1 MIYINH
7 EKKAIY
13 IHIPKTG
20 GSYIGSTLVKYYG
33 FINYLPLL
41 VKRRPDHDNV
51 CRTSFFKKVLTGNHT
66 YDTAFFNK
74 FIGLLLYCKTS
85 NYLNQHMNMD
95 AEKWKTYTKF
105 CFIRNPYERALSGW
119 KHFNIILKKNS
130 EFHHYL
136 YDKYNVSDIE
146 FGHIFMSQRTQI
158 MDYDGSCGVD
168 IIGKFENLEEDFR
181 IILNK
186 IGFDTIIH
194 YAKKENVSNTEGA
207 ENMVFEKKTIYKLNE
222 LFADDLE
229 LFHYKKLLV

>member
-7 EKKAIY
+7 DKKAIY

-51 CRTSFFKKVLTGNHT
+51 CRTAFFKKVLTGNQT

-85 NYLNQHMNMD
+85 DYLNYHMNMN

-136 YDKYNVSDIE
+136 NDKYNVSDIE

-229 LFHYKKLLV
+229 LFHYKKVLV